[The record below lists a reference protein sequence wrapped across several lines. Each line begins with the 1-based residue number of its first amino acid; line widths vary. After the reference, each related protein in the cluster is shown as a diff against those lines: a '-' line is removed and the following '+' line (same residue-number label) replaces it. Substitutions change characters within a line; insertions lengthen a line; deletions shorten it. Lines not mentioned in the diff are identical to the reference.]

1 MPLTRLA
8 AATGMHPGKVHRYLV
23 SLTRTGLVEQDP
35 ATGHYGIGPLSL
47 KIGLVALRNIDVVKY
62 ASADLPVL
70 RDEINESVVLAIWG
84 NLGPTVVRIEESGQA
99 VTMNLRVGTVLP
111 VMGTAIGHTF
121 AAFLPEKRVK
131 DVLKLQRS
139 RVSGATGPASLSSPD
154 GVKALRETRSKG
166 MGRISGT
173 LVPGVAVLAAPIYDQ
188 QGSVAAVIA
197 SLGREAEFDA
207 AWNGTIA
214 HALKKTAAEISRKLG
229 HTG

>member
-8 AATGMHPGKVHRYLV
+8 TATGMHPGKVHRYLV

-131 DVLKLQRS
+131 DILKLQRS
-139 RVSGATGPASLSSPD
+139 RVSGGTGPASLSSPD

-207 AWNGTIA
+207 AWNGVIA
-214 HALKKTAAEISRKLG
+214 LALKKTAAEISRKLG